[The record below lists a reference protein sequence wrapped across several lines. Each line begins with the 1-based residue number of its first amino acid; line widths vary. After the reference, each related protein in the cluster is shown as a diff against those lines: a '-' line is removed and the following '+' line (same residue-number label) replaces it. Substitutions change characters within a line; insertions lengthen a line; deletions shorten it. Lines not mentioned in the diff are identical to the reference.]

1 MIYRLGLPIL
11 VSMAQLWAAVLA
23 IGRPDFAS
31 SVAFMAGGW
40 PTAAGVL
47 SALQLLVWAIV
58 LGGVG
63 WSIGSVAWELLNR
76 PVVSPRWLEGSVL
89 AVGLLILAAG
99 AVHHFTYQVG
109 MSGGTV
115 EEAQRVIGR

>member
-1 MIYRLGLPIL
+1 
-11 VSMAQLWAAVLA
+11 MAQLWAAVLA